1 MHGSRSFTSTRM
13 PPKELQN
20 AKRKLQEMA
29 SPMTVEE
36 ARDVLKNARKP
47 EPGQR
52 QANQAIKNENP
63 MPPLPLARKDM
74 HVMGKYWQ
82 DCRVKSQKISATLEE
97 HKAQVS
103 REREIYLK
111 RHMAKLAGNG
121 GPSV

>member
-1 MHGSRSFTSTRM
+1 M

-52 QANQAIKNENP
+52 QAYQAIKNENP

-74 HVMGKYWQ
+74 PVMGKYWQ
-82 DCRVKSQKISATLEE
+82 DCRVKLQKISATLEE
-97 HKAQVS
+97 HKVQVS
-103 REREIYLK
+103 REQEIYLK